1 MAGIKKLKVGN
12 PEIAKALFNKMLE
25 KHCIDYDYIMANQ
38 HINGVAWC
46 SHYDWTQQES
56 DEYKKWYIKFY
67 QENVTPRYTKKY
79 LEKSWQWFNLMY
91 GLKIKDENRL

>member
-1 MAGIKKLKVGN
+1 MKKLKIGRDN
-12 PEIAKALFNKMLE
+12 IIKILIDKMLE
-25 KHCIDYDYIMANQ
+25 PYNSNYDEVVETKMIDGKLWFT
-38 HINGVAWC
+38 HFE
-46 SHYDWTQQES
+46 WTLGEAE
-56 DEYKKWYIKFY
+56 EYKKWWIKFY